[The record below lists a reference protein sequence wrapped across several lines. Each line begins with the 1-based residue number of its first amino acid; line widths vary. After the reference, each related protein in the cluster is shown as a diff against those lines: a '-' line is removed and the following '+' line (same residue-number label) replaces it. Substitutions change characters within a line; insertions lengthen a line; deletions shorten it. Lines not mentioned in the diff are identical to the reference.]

1 MSLLLFAGH
10 SMYLEANFAGG
21 PDFKGK
27 EEKDPSQDAAAAAAA
42 AAARRRDISTGNED
56 IFDSSSPL
64 LYFRAAQILA
74 QLRSHSQT
82 GICFSTS
89 RTTFCRNKSKF

>member
-27 EEKDPSQDAAAAAAA
+27 EEKDPSQDAAAAA
-42 AAARRRDISTGNED
+42 RRRDISTGNED
-56 IFDSSSPL
+56 IFDRSSPL

-82 GICFSTS
+82 GICFCIW
-89 RTTFCRNKSKF
+89 RTTFCRN